1 VAERYLLDT
10 SAILTLTDKE
20 DGFEKVEELL
30 DQAAAG
36 AVEVEI
42 SAVSLM
48 EIYYITLQEQGEDRA
63 AHLVS
68 LVKAW
73 PARWVYPDER
83 TLLLAGRFKAFHRLS
98 FADAVIAGSAQ
109 LREAVLVH
117 KDPELEALASE
128 IALLTLPYKRAK

>member
-10 SAILTLTDKE
+10 SAVLTLTDQE

-30 DQAAAG
+30 DRAAEDA
-36 AVEVEI
+36 AEVEI

-73 PARWVYPDER
+73 PVRWVYPDER
-83 TLLLAGRFKAFHRLS
+83 MLLLAGRFKAFHRLS
-98 FADAVIAGSAQ
+98 FADAVIASAAR
-109 LREAVLVH
+109 LREAILVH
-117 KDPELEALASE
+117 KDPELEALAGE
-128 IALLTLPYKRAK
+128 ITLLTLPYKTK

>member
-1 VAERYLLDT
+1 MAERYLLDT
-10 SAILTLTDKE
+10 SAVLTLTDQE

-30 DQAAAG
+30 DRAAEDA
-36 AVEVEI
+36 AEVEI

-73 PARWVYPDER
+73 PVRWVYPDER
-83 TLLLAGRFKAFHRLS
+83 MLLLAGRFKAFHRLS
-98 FADAVIAGSAQ
+98 FADAVIASAAR
-109 LREAVLVH
+109 LREAILVH
-117 KDPELEALASE
+117 KDPELEALAGE
-128 IALLTLPYKRAK
+128 ITLLTLPYKTK